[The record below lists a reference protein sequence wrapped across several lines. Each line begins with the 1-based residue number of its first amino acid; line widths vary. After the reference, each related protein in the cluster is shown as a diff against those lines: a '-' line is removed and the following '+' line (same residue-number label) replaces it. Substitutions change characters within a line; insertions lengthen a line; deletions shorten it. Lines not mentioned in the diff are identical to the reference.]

1 MGRAVARAT
10 RARDDVA
17 IPGEEQTDFHWR
29 DAPRR
34 VSALAIIALRTP
46 VELAGLGLTL
56 ERHARHARH
65 ARRAL
70 ARSASGTALAALD
83 RTLGSTVAG
92 EAVDRVVAS
101 EVAEHAVSATLEGPL
116 VEIVARDLVRL
127 AAMVISLPFLI
138 GYLRSS

>member
-56 ERHARHARH
+56 ERH

>member
-29 DAPRR
+29 DARRR
-34 VSALAIIALRTP
+34 VAALAIIALRTP

-56 ERHARHARH
+56 ERHAR
-65 ARRAL
+65 RAL

-83 RTLGSTVAG
+83 RTLGSSVAG

>member
-56 ERHARHARH
+56 ERHAR
-65 ARRAL
+65 RAL

-83 RTLGSTVAG
+83 RTLGSSVAG

>member
-56 ERHARHARH
+56 ERHSRH